1 MNFLRKLGI
10 FVYLFMMIGAGALLI
25 SVAIETITPD
35 MIAYALKLVAG
46 SQAIQIA
53 LYALGGLF
61 LLIGIVG
68 PLKMARDISDESIIA
83 FQNPDG
89 EVTVSLKA
97 IEDYIRKISRDIPG
111 INDVRAHV
119 VVRRR
124 SVNIECHVSLTAGSN
139 IPDITERIQLAVR
152 SRLQNMLGMEE
163 RINVRMHVSRIV
175 KAARSEGMP
184 AEEELGPAEIPF
196 R

>member
-1 MNFLRKLGI
+1 MNLLRKLGVL
-10 FVYLFMMIGAGALLI
+10 VYLVLMMGAGALLI
-25 SVAIETITPD
+25 SVAVETVTLD
-35 MIAYALKLVAG
+35 MATYAFKLVAC
-46 SQAIQIA
+46 SSALQIG
-53 LYALGGLF
+53 LYAVGGLF
-61 LLIGIVG
+61 LLIGVVG
-68 PLKMARDISDESIIA
+68 SLRMSRDIGGGTIIA

-111 INDVRAHV
+111 ISDVRAHV
-119 VVRRR
+119 VVKRRA
-124 SVNIECHVSLTAGSN
+124 VNIECHVSLTAGSN

-152 SRLQNMLGMEE
+152 SRIQNMLGMEE
-163 RINVRMHVSRIV
+163 RINVKMHVSRIV
-175 KAARSEGMP
+175 KAARAEGVP

>member
-1 MNFLRKLGI
+1 MNFFRKLSV
-10 FVYLFMMIGAGALLI
+10 FVYLVLMMGAGALLI
-25 SVAIETITPD
+25 SIAIETITLD
-35 MIAYALKLVAG
+35 MATYAIKLVAG
-46 SQAIQIA
+46 SPALQIA
-53 LYALGGLF
+53 LYAVGGLF

-68 PLKMARDISDESIIA
+68 PLRMAKDISNGTIIA

-119 VVRRR
+119 VVKKRA
-124 SVNIECHVSLTAGSN
+124 VYIECHVSLTAGSN

-163 RINVRMHVSRIV
+163 RIYVKMHVSRIV

>member
-1 MNFLRKLGI
+1 MNFLKKLGI
-10 FVYLFMMIGAGALLI
+10 FVFLALMIGAGSLFI
-25 SVAIETITPD
+25 SIAIDTITPD
-35 MIAYALKLVAG
+35 MVMSALKLVAE
-46 SQAIQIA
+46 SPALQIV
-53 LYALGGLF
+53 LYAVGGIF
-61 LLIGIVG
+61 LLVGVVG
-68 PLKMARDISDESIIA
+68 PLRMARDLSDGNIIA

-97 IEDYIRKISRDIPG
+97 IEDYIRRISRDIPG

-119 VVRRR
+119 MVKKHG
-124 SVNIECHVSLTAGSN
+124 VNIECHASLTAGSN

-163 RINVRMHVSRIV
+163 RINVKMHVSRIV
-175 KAARSEGMP
+175 RTARTEGMP

>member
-10 FVYLFMMIGAGALLI
+10 FVYLVLMIGIGALLI
-25 SVAIETITPD
+25 SIAIETITLD
-35 MIAYALKLVAG
+35 MATHAFKLVSG
-46 SQAIQIA
+46 SAALQIV
-53 LYALGGLF
+53 LYAAGGLF
-61 LLIGIVG
+61 ILIGIVG
-68 PLKMARDISDESIIA
+68 PLKMARDINDGSIIA

-119 VVRRR
+119 AVKRRA
-124 SVNIECHVSLTAGSN
+124 VNIECHVSLTAGSN

-163 RINVRMHVSRIV
+163 RINVKMHVSRIV
-175 KAARSEGMP
+175 KAARAEGMP
-184 AEEELGPAEIPF
+184 SEEELGPAEIPF